1 MLSLLVDY
9 TFNHVRNRSSAL
21 LSAICYASSKFFLKP
36 LTDKLW
42 THCRG
47 VLGRAV
53 IDSECTLE
61 LVQMIC
67 VLVFWKK
74 PTDRNAWLDIG
85 IAVRMAQ
92 RLNLKYSSRQAGRD
106 AEEFPD
112 GMPLLQERFVSVARA
127 GLLAERIFRL
137 GLLNRSHFHSTYI
150 ESRKIVVLSVGRD
163 LSIISRV

>member
-1 MLSLLVDY
+1 MSVDFDVWPGRTAVIMLPLLVDY

-53 IDSECTLE
+53 VDSECTLE

-74 PTDRNAWLDIG
+74 PTDRNAWLDVG

-92 RLNLKYSSRQAGRD
+92 RLNLKQSSRQAGRD
-106 AEEFPD
+106 PEDFPD
-112 GMPLLQERFVSVARA
+112 DMSQLQERFVSVVRA
-127 GLLAERIFRL
+127 ALLL
-137 GLLNRSHFHSTYI
+137 QQ
-150 ESRKIVVLSVGRD
+150 LSASD
-163 LSIISRV
+163 Y